1 MFEIFIKKLLT
12 NDKFN
17 INLTIYTKILKIKEI
32 NLIVI

>member
-17 INLTIYTKILKIKEI
+17 ISLTIYTKILKIKDI